1 MIVKMLDILSLVKN
15 VVAFKPRFRVRK
27 SDIKTKKDRYR
38 TSRHFDEKKFM
49 FHFLFWI
56 QSNLYMM
63 TTHGTTQKRL
73 S

>member
-38 TSRHFDEKKFM
+38 TSRHFDEKNSCSISCFGYSQTC
-49 FHFLFWI
+49 I
-56 QSNLYMM
+56 
-63 TTHGTTQKRL
+63 
-73 S
+73 